1 VYDKVRNNLEGVL
14 KKWEIHFEL
23 RACEARYAWRELT
36 KLTTGEKPKA
46 RYAHSTLVID
56 RSMFLWGGH
65 AWERKSDLWRL
76 DIDDLKWT
84 KLDSSSH
91 ITRTLAVPSE
101 KYGRALV
108 ITPWSILAFG
118 GYAHTSFEP
127 LVWRYDP
134 FYMQWSQIPI
144 EGTPSATPAYTWRST
159 LESEPNVAENFPSG
173 RMLSSLSIIGLYDSP
188 SFSLGV
194 SRPKLLVFGGYDGI
208 ELLGDLWELDLRG
221 VAANYTKKEDTERFE
236 GNCIWRMIP
245 GSTENNK
252 WLNSCGSS
260 GSGQGQTV
268 ECAINDILIR
278 AICKQEYQSFSNF

>member
-1 VYDKVRNNLEGVL
+1 MGDKDMCVADVNVKVWLDHSCTSDVMHRESLSRQHSAGSRHNENDPAYAEDPPLARDAAVVLFDSHDGTLAGCGVNLEGIVFDDQADESVDGGSFSPFKGAFRPLAPLSAFNGLQASGEWSLLVYDKVRNNLEGVL
-14 KKWEIHFEL
+14 KKWEIRFEL

-91 ITRTLAVPSE
+91 VTRTLAVPSE

-134 FYMQWSQIPI
+134 FYMQWSQ
-144 EGTPSATPAYTWRST
+144 
-159 LESEPNVAENFPSG
+159 
-173 RMLSSLSIIGLYDSP
+173 
-188 SFSLGV
+188 
-194 SRPKLLVFGGYDGI
+194 
-208 ELLGDLWELDLRG
+208 
-221 VAANYTKKEDTERFE
+221 
-236 GNCIWRMIP
+236 
-245 GSTENNK
+245 
-252 WLNSCGSS
+252 
-260 GSGQGQTV
+260 
-268 ECAINDILIR
+268 
-278 AICKQEYQSFSNF
+278 